1 MNEQRDKAKEKSRYH
16 KERKERKRRKDS
28 AIQPPTKATQTSQKE
43 KAKEESPEIKVLAQ
57 SEVRNEPQKPEEKF
71 KNLEKAV
78 KVEIIHRPHEV
89 IIPTLTIAPPTLKH
103 TQVKVDSNYY
113 IQRRQ
118 QGVKI
123 PLIRI
128 DSPIF
133 EFQRM
138 LLDGKFIMRKKV
150 RVPAKLPKLKLHSP
164 IFIRANNTLDSTVR
178 IPSHPSYTPSVQ
190 MMRDSH
196 EKESLRKTS
205 QVLTSKHEAKPINIT
220 ITQESEALGLPETDN
235 GSVIFEREF
244 PDFVETLFG
253 VSGNE
258 LKETNAAIILF
269 RDIRNEGYIH
279 LFEKFL
285 LRLQREKGKAG
296 KVKKLTLSSE
306 DWNREE
312 VERWLDEERI
322 IFVEVTNKE
331 ILEKLERQDL
341 ADRLWAIFS
350 RGDGI
355 VVFHTEDDG
364 TFSKINEMI
373 QDINWNRLGLK
384 PEIFKVVPR
393 ELPFD
398 LKVKI
403 SRIIYGLVP
412 IPDVAPNSKMSWII
426 NTAEKQYLKS
436 LKRIMQMYEPFFP
449 VKATDDESVEH
460 ILAKYFI
467 IHSLIKRTQRERA
480 LPENLHEIEW
490 DKIRELIETEP
501 ETYPRPD
508 VLYNPENEHFEF
520 ETLFGESF
528 RKITNKLNEYS
539 QAKPEAK
546 VRIVVEPIT
555 VLLHL
560 NEFKRQLAGIK
571 KGKLYS
577 NLDVEYYTFDLSK
590 GRLMTLEEFFKVT
603 SETVKEL
610 NKEHDK
616 T

>member
-1 MNEQRDKAKEKSRYH
+1 MSEQRDKAKEKSRYH
-16 KERKERKRRKDS
+16 KERKERERRKDT
-28 AIQPPTKATQTSQKE
+28 AIQPPTKATQTLQR
-43 KAKEESPEIKVLAQ
+43 AKEESPKIKVSAH
-57 SEVRNEPQKPEEKF
+57 SEAREGIQKPEGDFRSSEKS
-71 KNLEKAV
+71 A
-78 KVEIIHRPHEV
+78 KVEVPHRPHEV
-89 IIPTLTIAPPTLKH
+89 VIPTVLITPPTPEY
-103 TQVKVDSNYY
+103 TQVEVDSGYY
-113 IQRRQ
+113 VQRRQ
-118 QGVKI
+118 QKVKI
-123 PLIRI
+123 PLIQI

-133 EFQRM
+133 EFRRM
-138 LLDGKFIMRKKV
+138 PLNGVFSMRKKV
-150 RVPAKLPKLKLHSP
+150 KVPAKFPRLKLRSP
-164 IFIRANNTLDSTVR
+164 VFAITNSPLDSTVN
-178 IPSHPSYTPSVQ
+178 IPSRPKHSPSV
-190 MMRDSH
+190 S
-196 EKESLRKTS
+196 RKVVS
-205 QVLTSKHEAKPINIT
+205 QAKGPQKKISITLTSKHEANHIKVKT
-220 ITQESEALGLPETDN
+220 TQESEALGLPETDN
-235 GSVIFEREF
+235 GSVIFEEEF

-253 VSGNE
+253 VGSNE

-269 RDIRNEGYIH
+269 RDIKNEGYLH

-285 LRLQREKGKAG
+285 LRLQREKGRAG
-296 KVKKLTLSSE
+296 KIKKLTLRNE
-306 DWNREE
+306 DWNKEE
-312 VERWLDEERI
+312 IERWLDDGGI
-322 IFVEVTNKE
+322 ILVEVNNKE

-355 VVFHTEDDG
+355 VVFYAEDDG

-384 PEIFKVVPR
+384 PEIFKIAPR
-393 ELPFD
+393 ELPFN

-426 NTAEKQYLKS
+426 NTAEKQYLKA
-436 LKRIMQMYEPFFP
+436 LKRIMQRYEPFFP
-449 VKATDDESVEH
+449 VKATDDESTKH
-460 ILAKYFI
+460 LLAKYFI
-467 IHSLIKRTQRERA
+467 IHTLLKRIRKEKN
-480 LPENLHEIEW
+480 LPENFHEIEW

-528 RKITNKLNEYS
+528 RKITNKLDEYS

-546 VRIVVEPIT
+546 VRVVVEPIT

-560 NEFKRQLAGIK
+560 NEFKHQLAGVR

-590 GRLMTLEEFFKVT
+590 ERLMTLEEFFKIISKT
-603 SETVKEL
+603 LKEL
-610 NKEHDK
+610 NQTEN
-616 T
+616 

>member
-1 MNEQRDKAKEKSRYH
+1 MSEQRDKAKEKSRYH
-16 KERKERKRRKDS
+16 KERKVRERRKDTV
-28 AIQPPTKATQTSQKE
+28 IQSPTKATQTPQRV
-43 KAKEESPEIKVLAQ
+43 KEESPEIKVSAQ
-57 SEVRNEPQKPEEKF
+57 SKARKEPPKPEEKF
-71 KNLEKAV
+71 KSLEKSE
-78 KVEIIHRPHEV
+78 KVEV
-89 IIPTLTIAPPTLKH
+89 VIPTVLITPPTPEY
-103 TQVKVDSNYY
+103 TQVKVDSGYY

-118 QGVKI
+118 QKVKI
-123 PLIRI
+123 PLIQI
-128 DSPIF
+128 DPPIF
-133 EFQRM
+133 KFQRM
-138 LLDGKFIMRKKV
+138 LLNGEFTMREKV
-150 RVPAKLPKLKLHSP
+150 RVPVRFPRLKLHSP
-164 IFIRANNTLDSTVR
+164 VFAITNSPLDSTVN
-178 IPSHPSYTPSVQ
+178 IPSLPKHSPNTPRTIVSQ
-190 MMRDSH
+190 SREPQKKISLTLTSSH
-196 EKESLRKTS
+196 EVNPIEVKT
-205 QVLTSKHEAKPINIT
+205 
-220 ITQESEALGLPETDN
+220 TQELETLGLPETDN

-253 VSGNE
+253 VGSNE

-269 RDIRNEGYIH
+269 RDIKNEGYIH

-285 LRLQREKGKAG
+285 LRLQREKGKVG
-296 KVKKLTLSSE
+296 KPKKLTLSSE

-322 IFVEVTNKE
+322 IFVEVANKE
-331 ILEKLERQDL
+331 ILEKLARQDL
-341 ADRLWAIFS
+341 ADRLWTIFS

-355 VVFHTEDDG
+355 VVFYTEDDG

-393 ELPFD
+393 ELPFN

-403 SRIIYGLVP
+403 SRITYGLVP

-426 NTAEKQYLKS
+426 NTAEKQYLKA

-449 VKATDDESVEH
+449 VKATDDESMEH

-467 IHSLIKRTQRERA
+467 IHSLIKRIQRERD
-480 LPENLHEIEW
+480 LQENLHEIEW

-508 VLYNPENEHFEF
+508 VLYNPKNEHFEF

-546 VRIVVEPIT
+546 VRVVVEPIT

-590 GRLMTLEEFFKVT
+590 ERLMTLEEFFKAT
-603 SETVKEL
+603 SEIVKEL

-616 T
+616 S